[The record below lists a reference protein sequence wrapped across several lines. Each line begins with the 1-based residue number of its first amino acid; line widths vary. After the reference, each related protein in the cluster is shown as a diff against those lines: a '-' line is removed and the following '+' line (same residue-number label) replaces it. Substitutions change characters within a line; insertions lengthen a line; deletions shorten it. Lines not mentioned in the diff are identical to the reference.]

1 MVYQLTKETAKE
13 VISDLPAYYPRHEDS
28 PNFKAFLP
36 PAEQAARLEDD
47 IDDVRRTL
55 RVQDQMA
62 TDLTV
67 ASGADYIVGEDE
79 RLYRDTVTVEG
90 TLHIEGELLAKE
102 LTTGP
107 NGEVIVNGELIQGN
121 NLDEFI
127 QRLEKLGAMVQVYPY
142 DGESISHYRARI
154 IAEFSLMTAE
164 GTFDDMLTVV
174 TEVLDVSDESVVI
187 TDRVNPGEIEIELP
201 ARGVQ
206 NTSLSDSELG
216 EIFERVI
223 PASYS
228 LDALQRGTF
237 TYITPSQYDLN
248 DHDASKGYDGLDT
261 NGDPKDNGGTYAG
274 LII

>member
-90 TLHIEGELLAKE
+90 TLYIEGELLAKE

-107 NGEVIVNGELIQGN
+107 NGEVIISGELIQGN

-164 GTFDDMLTVV
+164 GTFEDLLTLAV
-174 TEVLDVSDESVVI
+174 EILDVSPESLFI
-187 TDRVNPGEIEIELP
+187 NDRLAPGEAEIQVP
-201 ARGVQ
+201 AQGLQ
-206 NTSLSDSELG
+206 NTELG
-216 EIFERVI
+216 ESELADVLERVL

-228 LDALQRGTF
+228 LSALQRGTF

-274 LII
+274 LIT

>member
-28 PNFKAFLP
+28 PNFKALLP

-79 RLYRDTVTVEG
+79 RLYRDTVAVEG
-90 TLHIEGELLAKE
+90 TLRIEGELLAKE

-107 NGEVIVNGELIQGN
+107 NGEVIINGELIQGN

-187 TDRVNPGEIEIELP
+187 TDRVNPGEIEIALP

-206 NTSLSDSELG
+206 NTALSDSELG

-274 LII
+274 LIT

>member
-28 PNFKAFLP
+28 PNFKALLP

-107 NGEVIVNGELIQGN
+107 NGEVIINGELIQGN

-187 TDRVNPGEIEIELP
+187 TDRVNPGEIEIALP

-206 NTSLSDSELG
+206 NTALSDSELG

-274 LII
+274 LIT

>member
-13 VISDLPAYYPRHEDS
+13 VISGLPAYYPRHEDS

-142 DGESISHYRARI
+142 DGESIAHYRARI

-164 GTFDDMLTVV
+164 GTFEDLLTLAATIFSVDEETIVIDDRIAPA
-174 TEVLDVSDESVVI
+174 EA
-187 TDRVNPGEIEIELP
+187 EIEIP
-201 ARGVQ
+201 AKGIQ
-206 NTSLSDSELG
+206 NTELNDSEIAGIL
-216 EIFERVI
+216 ERVI

-228 LDALQRGTF
+228 LSALQRGTF
-237 TYITPSQYDLN
+237 TYITPSQYGLN
-248 DHDASKGYDGLDT
+248 YHDAPKGYDGLDT

-274 LII
+274 LIT